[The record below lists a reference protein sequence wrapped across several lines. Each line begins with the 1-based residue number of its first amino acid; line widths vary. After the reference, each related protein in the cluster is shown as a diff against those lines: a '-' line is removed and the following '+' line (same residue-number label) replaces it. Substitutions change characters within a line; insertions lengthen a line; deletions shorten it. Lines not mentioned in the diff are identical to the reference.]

1 MAFFHRKQFSKEKK
15 IVTSMKNIIAV
26 LFALSASMTLA
37 TIIKRRSLVLITKEK
52 LMFFPRSG
60 VFIISYLAE

>member
-1 MAFFHRKQFSKEKK
+1 
-15 IVTSMKNIIAV
+15 MKNIIAV

-37 TIIKRRSLVLITKEK
+37 TIIKRHSLVSITKEK
-52 LMFFPRSG
+52 LMFLLRSG